1 MGWRKIGNEKGFTFA
16 RTWGSVRPREEVRV
30 RRDT

>member
-1 MGWRKIGNEKGFTFA
+1 MGKRKIGNEKGFTFA
-16 RTWGSVRPREEVRV
+16 RWGSVKPREEVRV